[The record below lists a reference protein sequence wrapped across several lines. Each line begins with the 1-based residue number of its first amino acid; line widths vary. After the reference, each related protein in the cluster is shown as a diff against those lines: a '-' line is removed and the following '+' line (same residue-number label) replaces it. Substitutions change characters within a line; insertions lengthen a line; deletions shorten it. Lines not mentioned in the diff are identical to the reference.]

1 MATAE
6 INYGWLKDKNGK
18 YFSPRTIIDTIT
30 LPNGT
35 VLSTY
40 MSNTYL
46 SIATAGST
54 YLSKTD
60 ASNTYLPKT
69 ISASTSKQYVVGTTN
84 GSSANYNSSVY
95 TSGSVLYGAAWNDYA
110 EYRKQESILIPGYC
124 VKSNDKGILSY
135 TKDRL
140 SCCEG
145 VVSDTFGFAIGETDE
160 AKTPLA
166 VAGRVLVYTE
176 EDRNTYHSGD
186 VVCASKNGKVS
197 KMTRE
202 EIRDYPDRIVGIV
215 SEIPNYEHWGE
226 NNIKVNNRIWIKI
239 R

>member
-46 SIATAGST
+46 SIATASST

-60 ASNTYLPKT
+60 ASNTYLSKT

-84 GSSANYNSSVY
+84 GSSANYNSSQFY
-95 TSGSVLYGAAWNDYA
+95 TV
-110 EYRKQESILIPGYC
+110 
-124 VKSNDKGILSY
+124 
-135 TKDRL
+135 
-140 SCCEG
+140 
-145 VVSDTFGFAIGETDE
+145 
-160 AKTPLA
+160 PLGMTMLNIA
-166 VAGRVLVYTE
+166 
-176 EDRNTYHSGD
+176 NKK
-186 VVCASKNGKVS
+186 AS
-197 KMTRE
+197 
-202 EIRDYPDRIVGIV
+202 
-215 SEIPNYEHWGE
+215 
-226 NNIKVNNRIWIKI
+226 
-239 R
+239 